1 MENNERHH
9 DDYDE
14 ISLRELI
21 EVLLKEKFLIAG
33 ITALIIILAAVYT
46 LGILKPSFKSEALLT
61 VSLEESVPT
70 PYGTYDLP
78 FTTIDEYTQ
87 VVKNPAVIQRTLKD
101 FNDEGLTREGL
112 IKKISVEAIKDTHSF
127 RVKAEYG
134 SPEEAYNL
142 ADIHVNNYLNHLEML
157 FRRAAV
163 EEFYNSAN
171 TSKASTERALIRN
184 EENMKKAQEL
194 LAKTPK
200 AINLENALISEA
212 DYALIYSSKG
222 NVDLS
227 RISGDKIINQELNPS
242 YLKIME
248 QITNL
253 ELEKNTLENSLLEAE
268 RNLVDL
274 EEELKGLKEYRETYS
289 TDNLKSGVSDAMK
302 NLVTIVNRP
311 EIETQKV
318 APRNALNLAI
328 GGVLG
333 LMLGVFVAFFKHYW
347 QNS

>member
-1 MENNERHH
+1 MENKDRYHE
-9 DDYDE
+9 DYDE

-33 ITALIIILAAVYT
+33 VAALVIILAAVYT
-46 LGILKPSFKSEALLT
+46 LGVLKPSFKSEALLT
-61 VSLEESVPT
+61 VSLVDSVPT
-70 PYGTYDLP
+70 PYGEYNVP
-78 FTTIDEYTQ
+78 FSTIDEYIQ
-87 VVKNPAVIQRTLKD
+87 VVKNPTVIQRTLKD
-101 FNDEGLTREGL
+101 FNDEELTREGL
-112 IKKISVEAIKDTHSF
+112 INKITVESIKGTNSF
-127 RVKAEYG
+127 RIKIVNG
-134 SPEEAYNL
+134 SPEGAFNL
-142 ADIHVNNYLNHLEML
+142 ANTHVNNYLNHLELL
-157 FRRAAV
+157 FRRAAA

-253 ELEKNTLENSLLEAE
+253 ELEKNSLENTLLDIE
-268 RNLVDL
+268 RNVADL
-274 EEELKGLKEYRETYS
+274 EEELKALTEYRETYN
-289 TDNLKSGVSDAMK
+289 TVNLKSGVSDAMK
-302 NLVTIVNRP
+302 NLVTLVNRP

-333 LMLGVFVAFFKHYW
+333 LMLGVFIAFFKHYW

>member
-1 MENNERHH
+1 MENNERYHE
-9 DDYDE
+9 DYDE

-21 EVLLKEKFLIAG
+21 EVLLKEKFLIIG
-33 ITALIIILAAVYT
+33 ITALVIVLAAVYT
-46 LGILKPSFKSEALLT
+46 LGILKPTFKSEALLT

-87 VVKNPAVIQRTLKD
+87 VIKNPAVIQRTLKD

-112 IKKISVEAIKDTHSF
+112 INIISVEAIEDTHSF

-134 SPEEAYNL
+134 SPEEAYSL

-163 EEFYNSAN
+163 EEFYNSAS
-171 TSKASTERALIRN
+171 TSMASIEKALVRN
-184 EENMKKAQEL
+184 EENMIKAQEL

-227 RISGDKIINQELNPS
+227 SISGDKIINQELNPS
-242 YLKIME
+242 YLKIMG
-248 QITNL
+248 QITDL
-253 ELEKNTLENSLLEAE
+253 EIERNNLENSLLNLE
-268 RNLVDL
+268 RNVTDL
-274 EEELKGLKEYRETYS
+274 EEELNFLAEYRETYD
-289 TDNLKSGVSDAMK
+289 TTKMNTGVSNAMK

-311 EIETQKV
+311 EVETQKV